1 MKTYVTIP
9 QLVKSGIELTE
20 HQKKQIFEAKE
31 MAEKVSQFHPAI
43 VLINLSNE
51 DGKEYFER
59 PHVFLDLPEENPY
72 KIEVMQNW
80 NGQYIFARHSSS
92 LPYITMEDESRHD
105 KTADLNKMK
114 VLSAKKIAAQV
125 QAIEESY
132 IELCAISAGRQTI
145 VHNFKR
151 SLEGLDVHWWNDDTK
166 GYVDR
171 GGLRYEFSIEANGYI
186 SQRIKNVTYTETL
199 ETFLKMSDN
208 KLLG

>member
-20 HQKKQIFEAKE
+20 YQKKQIFEAKE
-31 MAEKVSQFHPAI
+31 MAEKVSQSHPAT

-59 PHVFLDLPEENPY
+59 PQVFLELPEEKPY
-72 KIEVMQNW
+72 KIEVMLNW
-80 NGQYIFARHSSS
+80 NGQYIFARRSSS
-92 LPYITMEDESRHD
+92 LPYITMEDETRND

-125 QAIEESY
+125 EAIGATY
-132 IELCAISAGRQTI
+132 IELCALSAQREKE
-145 VHNFKR
+145 VYDFKK

-166 GYVDR
+166 GYIKR
-171 GGLRYEFSIEANGYI
+171 GGLRYEFTIEPSGNIY
-186 SQRIKNVTYTETL
+186 QRIKITAYSETL